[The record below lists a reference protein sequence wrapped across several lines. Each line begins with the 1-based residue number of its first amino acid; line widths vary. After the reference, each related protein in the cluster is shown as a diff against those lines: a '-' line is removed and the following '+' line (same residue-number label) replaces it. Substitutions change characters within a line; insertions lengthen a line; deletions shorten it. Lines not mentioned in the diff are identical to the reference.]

1 MMGDTK
7 SSWVPK
13 TGLGRKVMNGEITS
27 IDEIFDKGLIIREP
41 EIVDVLV
48 PELETY
54 LIRTGGMP
62 GKGGGKSRTSVRVT
76 TRMHKPG
83 RRRTLHALVIAGN
96 CNGFL
101 GMGYATGEDAQRA
114 IHKAERQAKLHVIP
128 IRRGCGSWEC
138 GCGGN
143 HSLPFKVKG
152 RSGSINVELLPAPLG
167 LGLCVAHEMKKLMQF
182 AGITDVWARSFG
194 NTGSRLNF
202 ARATFEALK
211 SVNKMRMP
219 AGAQESEESAQKP
232 EAVKEKEPE
241 AKKEEQ
247 PKEAPA
253 KKEEKA
259 PVKEAKPAE
268 EKKDT
273 GKKDDAVKEEVPK
286 KEPVKEKVKP
296 ETSEKKAEPA
306 KPEEKAEKKPKE
318 PAAKKEEKAPVK
330 EEKPAEAAK
339 KSDEKPTKAMPEKKV
354 EIKKEEIKAEKK
366 ADPKSSEASAVVD
379 EKKKPDTGKDGEEVE
394 SKPKE

>member
-1 MMGDTK
+1 MVDAK
-7 SSWVPK
+7 SNWVPK

-41 EIVDVLV
+41 EIVEVLV

-76 TRMHKPG
+76 TRMHKSG

-96 CNGFL
+96 CNGLL

-114 IHKAERQAKLHVIP
+114 IQKAERQAKLHMVP
-128 IRRGCGSWEC
+128 IIRGCGSWEC
-138 GCGGN
+138 GCGGK

-152 RSGSINVELLPAPLG
+152 RSGSISVELLPAPIG

-219 AGAQESEESAQKP
+219 AGTQDSEESAKKSDVAKP
-232 EAVKEKEPE
+232 E
-241 AKKEEQ
+241 EQ
-247 PKEAPA
+247 EA

-259 PVKEAKPAE
+259 PVKEEKPVE
-268 EKKDT
+268 EKK
-273 GKKDDAVKEEVPK
+273 KNDAVKEESPK
-286 KEPVKEKVKP
+286 KEPVKETVKL
-296 ETSEKKAEPA
+296 EVTEKKAEPA
-306 KPEEKAEKKPKE
+306 KPEEKVEKKAE
-318 PAAKKEEKAPVK
+318 VQAAKKEEKAPVK
-330 EEKPAEAAK
+330 EEKPVETAK
-339 KSDEKPTKAMPEKKV
+339 KTDEKPAKAMPEKKT
-354 EIKKEEIKAEKK
+354 ENK
-366 ADPKSSEASAVVD
+366 ADSKPSEDSTVVD

-394 SKPKE
+394 SNPKE

>member
-1 MMGDTK
+1 MGDAK
-7 SSWVPK
+7 SNWVPK

-41 EIVDVLV
+41 EIVEVLV

-76 TRMHKPG
+76 TRMHKSG

-96 CNGFL
+96 CNGLL

-114 IHKAERQAKLHVIP
+114 IQKAERQAKLHMVP

-138 GCGGN
+138 GCGGT

-152 RSGSINVELLPAPLG
+152 RSGSISVELLPAPIG

-219 AGAQESEESAQKP
+219 AGTEDSEDGAKP
-232 EAVKEKEPE
+232 DVAKPKEQE
-241 AKKEEQ
+241 AKKEEK
-247 PKEAPA
+247 PKEEPA

-268 EKKDT
+268 EKK
-273 GKKDDAVKEEVPK
+273 KDDVVKEETPK
-286 KEPVKEKVKP
+286 KEPVKEKAKP
-296 ETSEKKAEPA
+296 EVAEKKTEPA
-306 KPEEKAEKKPKE
+306 KPKEKAEKKTE
-318 PAAKKEEKAPVK
+318 APAAKKEEKPV
-330 EEKPAEAAK
+330 E
-339 KSDEKPTKAMPEKKV
+339 
-354 EIKKEEIKAEKK
+354 AEKK

-379 EKKKPDTGKDGEEVE
+379 EKEKPDTGKDGEEVE

>member
-76 TRMHKPG
+76 TRMHKSG

-96 CNGFL
+96 CNGLL

-219 AGAQESEESAQKP
+219 AGAQESEE
-232 EAVKEKEPE
+232 PE
-241 AKKEEQ
+241 AKKEKK
-247 PKEAPA
+247 PKEEPVKSEQKAEKKEEKPVA
-253 KKEEKA
+253 KKEEKPKEEPA
-259 PVKEAKPAE
+259 KEEAKPE
-268 EKKDT
+268 VEKK
-273 GKKDDAVKEEVPK
+273 K
-286 KEPVKEKVKP
+286 
-296 ETSEKKAEPA
+296 SEPA

-318 PAAKKEEKAPVK
+318 PVAKKEEKVLVKKEEPVK
-330 EEKPAEAAK
+330 EAK
-339 KSDEKPTKAMPEKKV
+339 KSDEAPAKEMPEKKA
-354 EIKKEEIKAEKK
+354 ELKKEETKTEKK
-366 ADPKSSEASAVVD
+366 ADIAVSD
-379 EKKKPDTGKDGEEVE
+379 EKKEPDTGKDGEKVE
-394 SKPKE
+394 SKSE

>member
-1 MMGDTK
+1 MGDAK
-7 SSWVPK
+7 SNWVPK

-41 EIVDVLV
+41 EIVEVLV

-76 TRMHKPG
+76 TRMHKSG

-96 CNGFL
+96 CNGLL

-114 IHKAERQAKLHVIP
+114 IQKAERQAKLHMVP

-138 GCGGN
+138 GCGGT

-152 RSGSINVELLPAPLG
+152 RSGSISVELLPAPIG
-167 LGLCVAHEMKKLMQF
+167 LGLCVAHEMKKLMRF

-194 NTGSRLNF
+194 NTASRLNF

-211 SVNKMRMP
+211 SVNTGTEDSED
-219 AGAQESEESAQKP
+219 GAKP
-232 EAVKEKEPE
+232 DVAKPKEQE
-241 AKKEEQ
+241 AKKEEK
-247 PKEAPA
+247 PKEEPA

-268 EKKDT
+268 EKK
-273 GKKDDAVKEEVPK
+273 KDDVVKEETPK
-286 KEPVKEKVKP
+286 KEPVKEKAKP
-296 ETSEKKAEPA
+296 EVAEKKTEPA
-306 KPEEKAEKKPKE
+306 KPKEKAEKKTE
-318 PAAKKEEKAPVK
+318 APAAKKEEKPV
-330 EEKPAEAAK
+330 E
-339 KSDEKPTKAMPEKKV
+339 
-354 EIKKEEIKAEKK
+354 AEKK
-366 ADPKSSEASAVVD
+366 ADPKSSEASVVVD
-379 EKKKPDTGKDGEEVE
+379 EKEKPDTGKDGEEVE

>member
-1 MMGDTK
+1 MGETK
-7 SSWVPK
+7 SNWIPK

-27 IDEIFDKGLIIREP
+27 IDEIFDEGLIIREP

-48 PELETY
+48 PELETF

-76 TRMHKPG
+76 TRMHKSG

-96 CNGFL
+96 CNGLL

-219 AGAQESEESAQKP
+219 AGAQESEESAQESETVKP
-232 EAVKEKEPE
+232 KEPE
-241 AKKEEQ
+241 AKKEEK
-247 PKEAPA
+247 PKE
-253 KKEEKA
+253 
-259 PVKEAKPAE
+259 
-268 EKKDT
+268 
-273 GKKDDAVKEEVPK
+273 
-286 KEPVKEKVKP
+286 EPVKEDAKP
-296 ETSEKKAEPA
+296 KDEKKETESA

-318 PAAKKEEKAPVK
+318 LEAKKEEKPVK
-330 EEKPAEAAK
+330 EEKVPEKADEEPIKAETKPKEPEAK
-339 KSDEKPTKAMPEKKV
+339 KEENVLVKKEKPVEKTEKSDEKPVKEMPEKKA
-354 EIKKEEIKAEKK
+354 ELKKEENKTEKK
-366 ADPKSSEASAVVD
+366 VVLVD
-379 EKKKPDTGKDGEEVE
+379 EKKEPDTGKDGEEVE